1 MNRVKFLSLLLV
13 TAAAAGT
20 VSGCSVG
27 RDKEALRFSEKYLM
41 DVLDVDLFEMREK
54 LKDEDGIKDYE
65 AKFRDVQV
73 LTKIFGDCE
82 YEQTEYKREGKEI
95 TVGYTLYI
103 PDFEEFEDEEYDS
116 FEELIESIRDLDETE
131 YEIEFTLVQ
140 KGSKWY
146 IEDAKSALDL
156 YEDIV
161 KSISK
166 AEIDYDFGYEAALEV
181 VSRYC
186 PDLAAELMNTSGETD
201 NQGMTYEVNVDGIQI
216 IVDEFNDED
225 DCYLLFSN
233 LVEAWCGDDL
243 SRYET
248 IYYFNANGNASGA
261 VRSGNVL
268 IQVYD
273 RTGTNGE
280 AVNDM
285 LEDLHEYV

>member
-54 LKDEDGIKDYE
+54 LKDEDGIMDYE
-65 AKFRDVQV
+65 AKIRDVQV
-73 LTKIFGDCE
+73 LTKLLGDCE

-116 FEELIESIRDLDETE
+116 FEEFIESIRDLDETE

-140 KGSKWY
+140 KRGKWY
-146 IEDAKSALDL
+146 IEDAKSTLDL

-161 KSISK
+161 KSMSK
-166 AEIDYDFGYEAALEV
+166 AEIDYDFGYDIAVEV
-181 VSRYC
+181 AGRYC
-186 PDLAAELMNTSGETD
+186 PDVAAELMNTSGDTD
-201 NQGMTYEVNVDGIQI
+201 GEGTTYEVNVDGIQI
-216 IVDEFNDED
+216 IVDEFYDEE
-225 DCYLLFSN
+225 DCYTLFSD
-233 LVEAWCGDDL
+233 LVEIWCDYTASEND
-243 SRYET
+243 T
-248 IYYFNANGNASGA
+248 FYYFNANGNASGA

-285 LEDLHEYV
+285 LEDLQEYV